1 MEMGAK
7 QPGTIK
13 IFYCYAHE
21 DKALR
26 NELERHLGAL
36 KRLGYITG
44 WTDCEIQAGG
54 EWESE
59 IETHLNTS
67 QIILLLISSDFL
79 ASNYCYGVEMRRAL
93 ERHATREARVI
104 PIILRPV
111 DWKGTPFEK
120 LRALPTNGR
129 PVTKWTNRDD
139 AFTDIAKG
147 IRKAVE
153 ELQGSRPIASSSPA
167 NTSITVKTNF
177 PLWPP
182 TIPNERY
189 YLLPGREQGLNQLLT
204 ALQDPQGP
212 LMVAIDGLGGLGK
225 TAMAVE
231 LVRRTAEQGWFEGVI
246 GDSAQQELFAGEEII
261 HVREATLDLNL
272 LLDSVARQLGHWEL
286 PALRVDE
293 KHAILAS
300 LLQQHSY
307 LILVDNL
314 ETIDNANTLVAQLR
328 GFLGRSRAVI
338 TTRKKVR
345 HDFVLSLSLQG
356 LGLEDSLLFLQRDV
370 ELRKVQQ
377 IQNASREKLI
387 EIYHITGGAPL
398 AMRLVIAQALFLDLS
413 IILKRLQQA
422 GSSLYSFIFRQSWE
436 HLSPTA
442 QKILIYIGRTVVTT
456 VRWEELA
463 SIHIAESEEKLIQA
477 IDQLVAYSL
486 LDISSTMNQTR
497 YGVHQ
502 LTRQFVNGDLPEM
515 WKQQGLQ

>member
-1 MEMGAK
+1 MGAK
-7 QPGTIK
+7 LPKVIK

-26 NELERHLGAL
+26 NELERHLGVL
-36 KRLGYITG
+36 KRLGHITG
-44 WTDCEIQAGG
+44 WDDCEIQAGR
-54 EWESE
+54 EWERE
-59 IETHLNTS
+59 IETHLNTAH
-67 QIILLLISSDFL
+67 IILLLISSDFL
-79 ASNYCYGVEMRRAL
+79 ASNYCYGIEMRRAL
-93 ERHATREARVI
+93 ERHAIGEAHVI

-120 LRALPTNGR
+120 LQVLPINGR

-153 ELQGSRPIASSSPA
+153 ELQGSEPVASSSSA
-167 NTSITVKTNF
+167 NTTTAVGTSS

-182 TIPNERY
+182 TISNERY

-212 LMVAIDGLGGLGK
+212 LMVTIDGLGGLGK

-231 LVRRTAEQGWFEGVI
+231 LARRTMKHGLFEGVV

-272 LLDSVARQLGHWEL
+272 LLDSIARQLGHWEL
-286 PALRVDE
+286 PALKVDE
-293 KHAILAS
+293 KRAILAS
-300 LLQQHSY
+300 LLQQHRY

-314 ETIDNANTLVAQLR
+314 ETVDNANVLVAQLR
-328 GFLGRSRAVI
+328 GFLGKSRAAI
-338 TTRKKVR
+338 TSRKKVR
-345 HDFVLSLSLQG
+345 HDFVLSLPLQG
-356 LGLEDSLLFLQRDV
+356 LGLEDSLLFLKKDV

-377 IQNASREKLI
+377 LQDASQEKLI
-387 EIYHITGGAPL
+387 EIYRITGGAPL
-398 AMRLVIAQALFLDLS
+398 AMKLVVAQALFLDLS

-422 GSSLYSFIFRQSWE
+422 GSNLYSFIFRQSWE

-463 SIHIAESEEKLIQA
+463 SIHIAESEEKLMGA

-486 LDISSTMNQTR
+486 LDISSMMDQTR
-497 YGVHQ
+497 YSIHQ
-502 LTRQFVNGDLPEM
+502 LTRQFINSDLPEM
-515 WKQQGLQ
+515 WKQQGLL